1 MRTLA
6 ALTVAWLL
14 SPLAGADAAVRCIDP
29 DPKTGASLAVVVDPA
44 PLAHTTQLLP
54 LDASGAVIGKGDAAA
69 QAGAIL
75 DALGAVLKD
84 AGSDLRRVVKL
95 NVYLGQPDAMPAVRA
110 ALARRFRGGTKPAC
124 CFVAGA
130 LPHPDARVAMDAVA
144 VCDDGGEGGVRR
156 LRSAAVLPAGGAVY
170 VSGQAEK
177 GDLKEATL
185 KTLES
190 LRATLEHLGLDRSH
204 VVSIKSFLQPMSRVA
219 EARQVIR
226 EFFGNAPPPM
236 VFVEWTLSA
245 PIEMEL
251 VAAGPGQPAAGDTV
265 EFITPPGM
273 KASPVYSRVARVNRG
288 RHVFV
293 SGLYGSKA
301 GEAGDQIRDIFAELG
316 RLLKAAG
323 SDFKH
328 MAKATYYVAD
338 EPAGKKLNEI
348 RPEFYDPQRP
358 PAASKAPVQSVGL
371 PERSITLDMIAVTT
385 GPP

>member
-1 MRTLA
+1 MKTIA
-6 ALTVAWLL
+6 ALTVALLL
-14 SPLAGADAAVRCIDP
+14 STLAGATAAVRCIDP

-44 PLAHTTQLLP
+44 PLAHTTQLPP
-54 LDASGAVIGKGDAAA
+54 LDAGGAVIGKGNAAA
-69 QAGAIL
+69 QTGAVL
-75 DALGAVLKD
+75 DALDAALQD
-84 AGSDLRRVVKL
+84 AGADLRRVVKL
-95 NVYLGQPDAMPAVRA
+95 NIYLGRPDAMPAVQA
-110 ALARRFRGGTKPAC
+110 ALARRFNTGTKPAC

-130 LPHPDARVAMDAVA
+130 LPHPDALVAMDAVA
-144 VCDDGGEGGVRR
+144 VCEVGGDAVRR

-204 VVSIKSFLQPMSRVA
+204 VVSVKSFLQPMGRVA

-226 EFFGNAPPPM
+226 DFFGDAPPPM
-236 VFVEWTLSA
+236 VFVEWTMSA
-245 PIEMEL
+245 PIEIEL
-251 VAAGPGQPAAGDTV
+251 VAAAPGRAAAGDTV
-265 EFITPPGM
+265 DYITPPGM

-293 SGLYGSKA
+293 SGLYGRKA
-301 GEAGDQIRDIFAELG
+301 GEAGDQIRDLFAELG

-328 MAKATYYVAD
+328 LAKATYYVTD
-338 EPAGKKLNEI
+338 EPASKKLNEL

-371 PERSITLDMIAVTT
+371 PGRSITLDMIAVTT
-385 GPP
+385 E